1 MATNWAALV
10 TTFAMVGSGWVAV
23 EALQDPDLTSP
34 TVQIVQTV
42 GCATADGTSWYLT
55 NATDP
60 VEAEAPFAS
69 NAEMEAA
76 EAVALGSNRFHLIGV
91 AEFLD
96 IEGLLNQFQRGDFTA
111 RESVNATGQLVA
123 GHKVTVKGLFIED
136 TEPQRI
142 NLTSVIS
149 LGESCG

>member
-1 MATNWAALV
+1 MATNWTALV
-10 TTFAMVGSGWVAV
+10 TTFAMVGSGLIAV

-34 TVQIVQTV
+34 TVQIIQTI
-42 GCATADGTSWYLT
+42 GCATVEGTSWYLT

-76 EAVALGSNRFHLIGV
+76 EAAALGSNRFHLIGV

-96 IEGLLNQFQRGDFTA
+96 VEGLLNQFQRGDFTA

-123 GHKVTVKGLFIED
+123 GHKVTVKGLYIED
-136 TEPQRI
+136 TDPQRI

-149 LGESCG
+149 VGESCG